1 MRRILLKI
9 LTAGFLLTMLYAC
22 TGRSGPSEKAADG
35 QVADSVLLIS
45 PEDAFRAQPIPKE
58 VLNRMR
64 GNSLPLSYEADI
76 LRTENLR
83 YLRLLHI
90 DFEGHARQGELICHR
105 SIADDLLDIF
115 RQLYEAGY
123 PIRSIRLTDDFEGLD
138 EASMEADNTSC
149 FNYRT
154 IAGGV
159 QLSKHAQGLAVDI
172 NPLENPCVRHGR
184 VEPASAT
191 AFAVRDSVF
200 EHKIDHQDLC
210 YRLFIAKGF
219 HWGGDWRSLKDYQ
232 HFEK

>member
-1 MRRILLKI
+1 MRRIFLKI
-9 LTAGFLLTMLYAC
+9 LTAGFLLTLLHAC
-22 TGRSGPSEKAADG
+22 SGRGGQSEKTVNG
-35 QVADSVLLIS
+35 QAADSVLLIS
-45 PEDAFRAQPIPKE
+45 TEDAFHSQPIPKE
-58 VLNRMR
+58 VLDRMR
-64 GNSLPLSYEADI
+64 GKSLPSSYEADI
-76 LRTENLR
+76 LQTEDLR
-83 YLRLLHI
+83 YLQLLHI
-90 DFEGHARQGELICHR
+90 DFEGHTRQGELICHR

-123 PIRSIRLTDDFEGLD
+123 PIRSIRLMDDFDGSD

-154 IAGGV
+154 IAGSV
-159 QLSKHAQGLAVDI
+159 RLSKHAQGLAIDI
-172 NPLENPCVRHGR
+172 NPLENPCVRHGK

-191 AFAVRDSVF
+191 AFAARDSAF